1 MVSIATIL
9 QIIRILF
16 MVGGASITAKT
27 GLTLDGVEAVVGP
40 TATAVGAA
48 WSLYEGVKARKAA
61 Q

>member
-1 MVSIATIL
+1 MTVATFL
-9 QIIRILF
+9 QIIRIIF

-27 GLTLDGVEAVVGP
+27 GLTLEGVESVVGP

-48 WSLYEGVKARKAA
+48 WSLYEGTKARKAA